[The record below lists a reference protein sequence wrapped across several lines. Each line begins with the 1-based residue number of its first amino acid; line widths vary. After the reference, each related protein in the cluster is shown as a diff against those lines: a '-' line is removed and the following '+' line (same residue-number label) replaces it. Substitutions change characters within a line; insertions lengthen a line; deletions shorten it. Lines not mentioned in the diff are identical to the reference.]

1 MRTLKLALATL
12 TLAAALALPSAA
24 RAGALVEFSL
34 GSGLQAGVGD
44 VQRIPTNIGVA
55 AGYGFAG
62 MLKLEVGAFANL
74 GDVKSSVNDATAH
87 KTNVD
92 LRGMVVVSPP
102 LFPLYLRGIVG
113 ATNLVTGTK
122 KVTYGAALGASFGL
136 FGVGAFVEAGAMQ
149 RTYTVTLPGGLSAS
163 KDGWQVEGRVGVSIG

>member
-1 MRTLKLALATL
+1 MRTLKLALVTL
-12 TLAAALALPSAA
+12 LASAALALPSAA
-24 RAGALVEFSL
+24 SAGPLVEVSL

-44 VQRIPTNIGVA
+44 VTRIPTNVGLA

-62 MLKLEVGAFANL
+62 MLKLEVGAFASL
-74 GDVKSSVNDATAH
+74 GDVKTSVNDASAH

-92 LRGMVVVSPP
+92 VRGMVVVSPP
-102 LFPLYLRGIVG
+102 LFPIYLRGIVG
-113 ATNLVTGTK
+113 VTNLVTGK
-122 KVTYGAALGASFGL
+122 SKATYGGALGASFGM